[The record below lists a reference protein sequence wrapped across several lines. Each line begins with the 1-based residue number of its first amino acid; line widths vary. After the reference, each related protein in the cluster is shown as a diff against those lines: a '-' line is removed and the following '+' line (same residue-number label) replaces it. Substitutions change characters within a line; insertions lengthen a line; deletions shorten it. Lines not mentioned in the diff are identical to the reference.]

1 MKKFLASL
9 GHAIHGIRHAVAEER
24 NLKIQ
29 LAAFILAMVAAL
41 LLRISRLEL
50 LAVLGISALV
60 LALELANTALERL
73 ADRVSSEPDS
83 RIGIAKDVMAGAV
96 LLAAVFAAVIGLLVF
111 LPPLLLLLR
120 G

>member
-1 MKKFLASL
+1 MKNFLAGL
-9 GHAIHGIRHAVAEER
+9 GHAIHGIRHAVAGER

-29 LAAFILAMVAAL
+29 LAAFVLALGAAL
-41 LLRISRLEL
+41 LLRIPRLEL

-73 ADRVSSEPDS
+73 ADRVSSEPDA
-83 RIGIAKDVMAGAV
+83 RVGMAKDVMAGAV
-96 LLAAVFAAVIGLLVF
+96 LLAAVFAVTIGLLVF
-111 LPPLLLLLR
+111 VPPLLHLLR